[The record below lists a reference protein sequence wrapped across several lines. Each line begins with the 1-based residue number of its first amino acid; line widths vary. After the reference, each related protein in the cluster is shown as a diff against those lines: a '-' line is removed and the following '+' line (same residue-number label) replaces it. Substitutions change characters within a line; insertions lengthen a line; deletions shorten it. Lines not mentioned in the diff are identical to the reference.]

1 MVPYLWQNSVVS
13 YASYNAHINFT
24 GIWCIF
30 KCRNQTQSYSW
41 QQFSN
46 TSGWVHLLWLPDAV
60 YHSASLKEQGEK
72 SDNKGAWVKKRIER
86 SLRKYSPVKNKL
98 QRIMDCFGLER
109 ILKVIWF
116 QHLCH
121 EQEHL
126 VFCHVAQKQQCSSL
140 ALNTGWGTHGFSG
153 QPVSV
158 LDHLTLKNFFLIF

>member
-1 MVPYLWQNSVVS
+1 MHHIMHILISQEFGVFSSVEIRHKVIAGS
-13 YASYNAHINFT
+13 NFQIRVGGFT
-24 GIWCIF
+24 FFGCQMPV
-30 KCRNQTQSYSW
+30 K
-41 QQFSN
+41 
-46 TSGWVHLLWLPDAV
+46 PV

-126 VFCHVAQKQQCSSL
+126 GFCHVAQKRQCSSL